1 MAATGL
7 NMMQQHSR
15 TFLPR
20 ASVFALVWSL
30 CSSLGSTVLSAAPHV
45 DIVVG
50 PRAPKLER
58 FAAEEL
64 AGQLKKLYGAEAPV
78 VEKTPAGDAPLVIV
92 GSPTT
97 NPAIKQAAD
106 DGWPKL
112 SEQGHLLRSVKLG
125 DRHAL
130 LVGGGSPR
138 ATLWAAYEL
147 GHRLGIRYLLS
158 GDVYPAEPGELKLS
172 GYDVLLE
179 PSLKDRTWVG
189 LGAEPI
195 GLSAWGLDDQKR
207 LLGQLAKLKF
217 NRVVLRFEPW
227 QPFVDFE
234 CHGVHKRTAQLWQ
247 RENWPID
254 GETPGRAAFHGA
266 KEFSNPDFAGKSDY
280 EAKTKAGIALA
291 RGVLE
296 RARELGMVTGIA
308 VSPFAFPSEFAETF
322 GSRQIDS
329 LYAPVAIDVKRPQ
342 PSAGLAVCFKQSGQL
357 VKDAAGQ
364 KLVDSQLAAYLKTYP
379 DVDAVHLA
387 RLRGEAG
394 LESSDAP
401 WFSDL
406 RLLFDPKT
414 QLLRAANGNKS
425 EAYVWHRPNIWNSV
439 TLRWGGT
446 IRDVIGTIFS
456 AESNRDPRLRRSQI
470 LPLIGEPPRML
481 PQGCLGELQAILNH
495 MRESDPARFK
505 GNSGGFAVECGM
517 PGDLDPYI
525 FYLSRAAFDAKLTP
539 EAACE
544 ELVSPMCGLATSER
558 LLLGFRAVERATAL
572 ADEHDPL
579 FGTPS
584 PDVVMKHYTSDA
596 PAPAWWKDAKEGY
609 LTCMTESLRAKDR
622 SLLPGRP
629 WLRYVGKRMEFAYE
643 YINSIEHVQL
653 AGAAKRSGDAEAQ
666 LEHLEAAVEAMYNAL
681 HALGEVAADP
691 SDRGVI
697 AVLAEYG
704 YRPLVAE
711 FEKVQDEAE

>member
-1 MAATGL
+1 MVAHKL
-7 NMMQQHSR
+7 NTMRQL
-15 TFLPR
+15 FDLLVPR
-20 ASVFALVWSL
+20 AGAFALTWL
-30 CSSLGSTVLSAAPHV
+30 CSSCVLLAGPHI

-50 PRAPKLER
+50 PDAPKLER

-64 AGQLKKLYGAEAPV
+64 AAQLTRLYGAEAAV
-78 VEKTPAGDAPLVIV
+78 VEKAPQDDAPLVLV
-92 GSPTT
+92 GSPAT
-97 NPAIKQAAD
+97 NPAVKQAA
-106 DGWPKL
+106 GENWPKL
-112 SEQGHLLRSVKLG
+112 SDQGHLLRSVKLD
-125 DRHAL
+125 DRDAL

-147 GHRLGIRYLLS
+147 GHRLGVRYLLS

-179 PSLKDRTWVG
+179 PSLKDRTWIG
-189 LGAEPI
+189 MGAEPI
-195 GLSAWGLDDQKR
+195 GLSAWGLEDQKR

-247 RENWPID
+247 RETWPID
-254 GETPGRAAFHGA
+254 SETPGRAAFHGV
-266 KEFSNPDFAGKSDY
+266 KEFSNPDFAGNSDY

-291 RGVLE
+291 CGVLE
-296 RARELGMVTGIA
+296 RARELGMATGIA
-308 VSPFAFPSEFAETF
+308 VSPFAFPREFAETF
-322 GSRQIDS
+322 ASRPLESIDGRLS
-329 LYAPVAIDVKRPQ
+329 IDRKRPP

-357 VKDAAGQ
+357 AKDASGQ
-364 KLVDSQLAAYLKTYP
+364 KLVDAQLAAYLKSYP
-379 DVDAVHLA
+379 DIDAVHLA

-406 RLLFDPKT
+406 HLLFDSKT
-414 QLLRAANGNKS
+414 EQLRAANDMGIES
-425 EAYVWHRPNIWNSV
+425 FLWHRPNIWNSV
-439 TLRWGGT
+439 KLRWGGT
-446 IRDVIGTIFS
+446 IRDVYGTVFS
-456 AESNRDPRLRRSQI
+456 VESNRDPRLRGSQI

-481 PQGCLGELQAILNH
+481 PQGCLGELHAILN
-495 MRESDPARFK
+495 RIRGSDPIRVEANF
-505 GNSGGFAVECGM
+505 GGFAVECGM
-517 PGDLDPYI
+517 PGDLDLNI
-525 FYLSRAAFDAKLTP
+525 FYLARTAFDAELTP

-544 ELVSPMCGLATSER
+544 ELVAPICGSATSER

-584 PDVVMKHYTSDA
+584 PDVVMKHYTSDSA
-596 PAPAWWKDAKEGY
+596 APAWWKEAKEGY
-609 LTCMTESLRAKDR
+609 LACMTESLRANDR

-629 WLRYVGKRMEFAYE
+629 WLRHVSKRMEFGYE
-643 YINSIEHVQL
+643 YISAIEQAQL
-653 AGAAKRSGDAEAQ
+653 AGAAKSSGDSEAQ
-666 LEHLEAAVEAMYNAL
+666 LTHLEAAVEAMYNAL

-711 FEKVQDEAE
+711 FEKVQDAADE

>member
-1 MAATGL
+1 MIQRYSHCL
-7 NMMQQHSR
+7 
-15 TFLPR
+15 LPR
-20 ASVFALVWSL
+20 AAAFAVVWLYFSL
-30 CSSLGSTVLSAAPHV
+30 CSSPLSAGPHV
-45 DIVVG
+45 DVVIG
-50 PRAPKLER
+50 PQAPKLER

-64 AGQLKKLYGAEAPV
+64 AVQLTKLYGAEAAV
-78 VEKTPAGDAPLVIV
+78 IEKTPEGDAPLVLI

-97 NPAIKQAAD
+97 NPAVKQAA
-106 DGWPKL
+106 GEQWPKL
-112 SEQGHLLRSVKLG
+112 SDQGHLLRSVEFDG
-125 DRHAL
+125 RDAL

-147 GHRLGIRYLLS
+147 GHRLGVRYLLS
-158 GDVYPAEPGELKLS
+158 GDVFPAEPGELKLS

-247 RENWPID
+247 RESWPID
-254 GETPGRAAFHGA
+254 SETPGRAAFHGA
-266 KEFSNPDFAGKSDY
+266 KQFSNPDFAGKTDY

-291 RGVLE
+291 RGVLQ
-296 RARELGMVTGIA
+296 RARELGMTTGIA
-308 VSPFAFPSEFAETF
+308 VSPFAFPREFAETF
-322 GSRQIDS
+322 ASRPIDS
-329 LYAPVAIDVKRPQ
+329 IHAPIAIDAKRPQ
-342 PSAGLAVCFKQSGQL
+342 PSVGLTVCFERSGQL
-357 VKDAAGQ
+357 AGDAAGR
-364 KLVDSQLAAYLKTYP
+364 KLVDAQLAAYLKTYP

-406 RLLFDPKT
+406 HLLFDSKT
-414 QLLRAANGNKS
+414 EQLRAANGVRIES
-425 EAYVWHRPNIWNSV
+425 FLWHRPNVWNSV
-439 TLRWGGT
+439 TLKWGGT
-446 IRDVIGTIFS
+446 IRDVYGTVFS
-456 AESNRDPRLRRSQI
+456 VESNRDPRLRGSQI

-481 PQGCLGELQAILNH
+481 PQGCLGELQAILNR
-495 MRESDPARFK
+495 MLETDPTRFK
-505 GNSGGFAVECGM
+505 GNPAGFAVECGM
-517 PGDLDPYI
+517 PGDLDPYM
-525 FYLSRAAFDAKLTP
+525 FYLARTAFDANLTP
-539 EAACE
+539 DGACK
-544 ELVSPMCGLATSER
+544 ELVAPICGAATAER
-558 LLLGFRAVERATAL
+558 LLLGFRAAEL
-572 ADEHDPL
+572 ASELAAKHDPT
-579 FGTPS
+579 FSTPI
-584 PDVVMKHYTSDA
+584 PDVVMKHYRSDA
-596 PAPAWWKDAKEGY
+596 PAPEWWKEAKEGY

-622 SLLPGRP
+622 SLPAGRP

-643 YINSIEHVQL
+643 YMNAIEHVQL

-666 LEHLEAAVEAMYNAL
+666 LTHLEAAVEAMYNAL

>member
-1 MAATGL
+1 MVAHKL
-7 NMMQQHSR
+7 NTMRQL
-15 TFLPR
+15 FDLLVPR
-20 ASVFALVWSL
+20 AAAFIFTWL
-30 CSSLGSTVLSAAPHV
+30 CCSTVLSAGPHV
-45 DIVVG
+45 DVVVG
-50 PRAPKLER
+50 PEAPKLER

-64 AGQLKKLYGAEAPV
+64 AAQLTKLYGAEAAV
-78 VEKTPAGDAPLVIV
+78 VEKAPAGDDPLVIV

-97 NPAIKQAAD
+97 NPEVKKAAG

-125 DRHAL
+125 GRDAL

-147 GHRLGIRYLLS
+147 GHRLGVRYLLS
-158 GDVYPAEPGELKLS
+158 GDVYPAEPGELKLF

-179 PSLKDRTWVG
+179 PSLKDRTWIG

-195 GLSAWGLDDQKR
+195 GLSAWGLEDQKR

-247 RENWPID
+247 RESWPID
-254 GETPGRAAFHGA
+254 SETPGRAAFHGA
-266 KEFSNPDFAGKSDY
+266 KEFANRDFVGKTDY

-296 RARELGMVTGIA
+296 RARELGMTTGIV

-322 GSRQIDS
+322 QSR
-329 LYAPVAIDVKRPQ
+329 PVESIGLAVDVG

-357 VKDAAGQ
+357 AKDASGR

-379 DVDAVHLA
+379 GVDSVHLA
-387 RLRGEAG
+387 RLRGEAVA
-394 LESSDAP
+394 ESSDAS

-406 RLLFDPKT
+406 HLLFDSKT
-414 QLLRAANGNKS
+414 EQLRAANDVGIES
-425 EAYVWHRPNIWNSV
+425 FIWHRPNIWNSV
-439 TLRWGGT
+439 TLRRGGT
-446 IRDVIGTIFS
+446 IRDVYGTVFS
-456 AESNRDPRLRRSQI
+456 VESNRDPRLSGSQI

-481 PQGCLGELQAILNH
+481 PQGCLGELQAIVNH
-495 MRESDPARFK
+495 MRETDPARFK
-505 GNSGGFAVECGM
+505 GNSAGFAVECGM

-525 FYLSRAAFDAKLTP
+525 FYLARTAFDAKLTP

-544 ELVSPMCGLATSER
+544 ELVAPMCGPATSER
-558 LLLGFRAVERATAL
+558 LLLGFRAVERSTAL
-572 ADEHDPL
+572 TDEHDPL

-584 PDVVMKHYTSDA
+584 PDVVMKHYASDA
-596 PAPAWWKDAKEGY
+596 PAPAWWTEAKEGY

-622 SLLPGRP
+622 SLPAGRP

-643 YINSIEHVQL
+643 YMNSIEHVQL
-653 AGAAKRSGDAEAQ
+653 AGEAKRSGDSEDQ
-666 LEHLEAAVEAMYNAL
+666 LTHLEAAVEAMYNAL

>member
-1 MAATGL
+1 MVAQKLKMMRQLFDFLIPRSAAFVL
-7 NMMQQHSR
+7 
-15 TFLPR
+15 
-20 ASVFALVWSL
+20 AWL
-30 CSSLGSTVLSAAPHV
+30 CSCGLLLAGPHV
-45 DIVVG
+45 DVVIG
-50 PRAPKLER
+50 PQAPKLER

-64 AGQLKKLYGAEAPV
+64 AAQLAKLYGAEAAA
-78 VEKTPAGDAPLVIV
+78 VEKAPAGDAPLVLI
-92 GSPTT
+92 GSPAT
-97 NPAIKQAAD
+97 NPAVKQAVG

-112 SEQGHLLRSVKLG
+112 SDQGHLLRSVKLNG
-125 DRHAL
+125 CDAL
-130 LVGGGSPR
+130 LVGGGSSR
-138 ATLWAAYEL
+138 ATLWAVYEL
-147 GHRLGIRYLLS
+147 GHRLGVRYLLS

-179 PSLKDRTWVG
+179 PSLKDRTWIG
-189 LGAEPI
+189 MGAEPI
-195 GLSAWGLDDQKR
+195 GLSAWGLEDQKR

-217 NRVVLRFEPW
+217 NRIVLRFEPW

-234 CHGVHKRTAQLWQ
+234 CHDVHKRTAQLWQ
-247 RENWPID
+247 RESWAID

-266 KEFSNPDFAGKSDY
+266 KEFSNPDFNGKADY

-296 RARELGMVTGIA
+296 RARELGIGTGIA
-308 VSPFAFPSEFAETF
+308 VSPFAFPREFAETF
-322 GSRQIDS
+322 ASRPVDTV
-329 LYAPVAIDVKRPQ
+329 YAPVAIDAKQPH
-342 PSAGLAVCFKQSGQL
+342 PSAGPAACFKRSGQL
-357 VKDAAGQ
+357 AGDAAGQ
-364 KLVDSQLAAYLKTYP
+364 KLVDAQLAAYLITYP
-379 DVDAVHLA
+379 DIDAVHLA

-406 RLLFDPKT
+406 RWLFAPETK
-414 QLLRAANGNKS
+414 LLRAANGKKMA
-425 EAYVWHRPNIWNSV
+425 AYVWHRPNVFTSV

-446 IRDVIGTIFS
+446 IRDVIGIIFS
-456 AESNRDPRLRRSQI
+456 VESNRDPRLRGSQI
-470 LPLIGEPPRML
+470 LPLISEPSRML
-481 PQGCLGELQAILNH
+481 PQGCLGELHAILNR
-495 MRESDPARFK
+495 MRETDPARFK
-505 GNSGGFAVECGM
+505 GNSAGFAVECGM
-517 PGDLDPYI
+517 PGDLDPYM

-539 EAACE
+539 ETACE
-544 ELVSPMCGLATSER
+544 ELVAPMCGPATSER

-584 PDVVMKHYTSDA
+584 PDVVMKHYHSNA
-596 PAPAWWKDAKEGY
+596 PAAAWWKEAKEGY

-643 YINSIEHVQL
+643 YMNSIEHVQL
-653 AGAAKRSGDAEAQ
+653 AGEAKRSGDAEAQ

-681 HALGEVAADP
+681 HALGEVAADQ

-711 FEKVQDEAE
+711 FEKVQDKAEE